1 MSATALLFLDPII
14 SGLIAAALYVVTYLS
29 LVHLLRY
36 PRQWLR
42 PPSPAL
48 LTTAGLATVLVAYIS
63 FSTDGLDIAT
73 LAVSASF
80 LAVLLL
86 LIAAPAIELN
96 HAAGFAPRPIKYLAR
111 HGDYS
116 GLWMLLPAL
125 VISFTLTDVKL
136 LAFLVTAL
144 LIETWWF
151 LRHWLADR
159 HRRRLYPIEDHDL
172 AVLRAQAQGDIKGFA
187 QRHGIR
193 ELVVSDDAVAWR
205 GCNKA
210 TRPCPF
216 NLYVNRLGL
225 NTAPCCREH
234 MQTLSR
240 YVTSCLTEMNLPH
253 WLDGGTLLGAVR
265 ENGGLLAWEDD
276 IDIAVYLD
284 DTTTWRSFVAG
295 FAERGTKDG
304 YTVEVFK
311 KRGYLSISFN
321 SPGRWPFHWERNR
334 MRGEIRLDLV
344 VYRLSQSYGEWVLE
358 RQLKKGTMPLTESG
372 VYGVPRDM
380 VLPVSKINFLGGEMG
395 CPNQPQAYLRVLY
408 GDYDKPDY
416 TYVATASATT
426 RQRVD
431 NESSLPV
438 R

>member
-42 PPSPAL
+42 PPSSAL

-96 HAAGFAPRPIKYLAR
+96 HAAGFAPRPIKFLAR

-159 HRRRLYPIEDHDL
+159 HRRLYPIEDHDL
-172 AVLRAQAQGDIKGFA
+172 AVLRAQAQGDIKRFA

-358 RQLKKGTMPLTESG
+358 RRLKKGTMPLTESG

>member
-1 MSATALLFLDPII
+1 MVV
-14 SGLIAAALYVVTYLS
+14 ALYVVIYL
-29 LVHLLRY
+29 LLMHLLRY
-36 PRQWLR
+36 PRQWQR
-42 PPSPAL
+42 PPGPAL
-48 LTTAGLATVLVAYIS
+48 FATAGLAIILVAYIS
-63 FSTDGLDIAT
+63 NSADGLDIAT

-358 RQLKKGTMPLTESG
+358 RRLKKGTMPLTESG

>member
-1 MSATALLFLDPII
+1 MSGTALLFFDPLI
-14 SGLIAAALYVVTYLS
+14 SGLIVAALYLATYLS

-36 PRQWLR
+36 PRQWQR
-42 PPSPAL
+42 PPNLAL
-48 LTTAGLATVLVAYIS
+48 LTTAGLATVLVVYIS

-73 LAVSASF
+73 LTASASF
-80 LAVLLL
+80 LAVLLF

-96 HAAGFAPRPIKYLAR
+96 HAAGFAPRLIEYLAR

-125 VISFTLTDVKL
+125 VVSFTLANVKL
-136 LAFLVTAL
+136 LVFLATAI
-144 LIETWWF
+144 LIEIRWF
-151 LRHWLADR
+151 LRHRSADR
-159 HRRRLYPIEDHDL
+159 HRRLSPIEGHDL

-205 GCNKA
+205 GCNKE

-240 YVTSCLTEMNLPH
+240 YVSSCLTEMNLAY

-265 ENGGLLAWEDD
+265 EDGGLLAWEDD
-276 IDIAVYLD
+276 VDIAVYLD
-284 DTTTWRSFVAG
+284 DTTTWRSFEAS
-295 FAERGTKDG
+295 FTKRGARDG
-304 YTVEVFK
+304 YTVEAFE

-358 RQLKKGTMPLTESG
+358 RRLKKGAMPLTESG

-380 VLPVSKINFLGGEMG
+380 VMPVSKINFLGREMG

-416 TYVATASATT
+416 TYLATASAKT

-431 NESSLPV
+431 NKNNLPV

>member
-1 MSATALLFLDPII
+1 M
-14 SGLIAAALYVVTYLS
+14 AAALYVVTYLS

-36 PRQWLR
+36 PRQWIR

-80 LAVLLL
+80 LVVLLL

-159 HRRRLYPIEDHDL
+159 HRRLYPIEDHDL

>member
-1 MSATALLFLDPII
+1 VSANSLLFLDPII

-36 PRQWLR
+36 PRQWIR

-73 LAVSASF
+73 LTASAGF

-96 HAAGFAPRPIKYLAR
+96 HAAGFAPRPIKFLAR

-125 VISFTLTDVKL
+125 VVSFTLTDVKL

-159 HRRRLYPIEDHDL
+159 HRRLYPIEDHDL

-284 DTTTWRSFVAG
+284 DTTTWRSFAAG
-295 FAERGTKDG
+295 VTKRGAKDG

-321 SPGRWPFHWERNR
+321 SPGRWPFYWERNR

>member
-1 MSATALLFLDPII
+1 MSGTALLFFDPLI
-14 SGLIAAALYVVTYLS
+14 SGLIVAALYLATYLS

-36 PRQWLR
+36 PRQWQR
-42 PPSPAL
+42 PPNLAL
-48 LTTAGLATVLVAYIS
+48 LTTAGLATVLVVYIS

-73 LAVSASF
+73 LTASASF
-80 LAVLLL
+80 LAVLLV

-96 HAAGFAPRPIKYLAR
+96 HAAGFAPRPIEYLAR

-125 VISFTLTDVKL
+125 VVSFTFANVKL
-136 LAFLVTAL
+136 LAFLATAI
-144 LIETWWF
+144 LIEIRWF
-151 LRHWLADR
+151 LRHRLADR
-159 HRRRLYPIEDHDL
+159 HRRLFPIEGHDL
-172 AVLRAQAQGDIKGFA
+172 AVLRAQAQDDIKGFA
-187 QRHGIR
+187 QCHGIR
-193 ELVVSDDAVAWR
+193 ELVISDDAVAWR
-205 GCNKA
+205 GCNKE

-216 NLYVNRLGL
+216 NLYVSRLGL

-240 YVTSCLTEMNLPH
+240 YVSSCLTEMNLAY

-284 DTTTWRSFVAG
+284 DTTTWRSFAAR
-295 FAERGTKDG
+295 FTKRGARDG
-304 YTVEVFK
+304 YTVEAFEK
-311 KRGYLSISFN
+311 KGYLTISFN

-358 RQLKKGTMPLTESG
+358 RRLKKGTMPLTESG
-372 VYGVPRDM
+372 VYGVPRDV
-380 VLPVSKINFLGGEMG
+380 VLPVSKINFLGSEMG

-408 GDYDKPDY
+408 GDYDRPDY
-416 TYVATASATT
+416 TYLATASATT

-431 NESSLPV
+431 NKSNLPV

>member
-1 MSATALLFLDPII
+1 VSATALLFFDSII
-14 SGLIAAALYVVTYLS
+14 YGLIVAALYLATYLS

-36 PRQWLR
+36 PRQWQR

-73 LAVSASF
+73 LVASASF
-80 LAVLLL
+80 LAVLLF

-96 HAAGFAPRPIKYLAR
+96 HAAGFAPRLIEYLAR

-125 VISFTLTDVKL
+125 VVSFTLANVKL
-136 LAFLVTAL
+136 LVFLATAI
-144 LIETWWF
+144 LIEIRWF
-151 LRHWLADR
+151 LRHRSADR
-159 HRRRLYPIEDHDL
+159 HRRLSPIEGHDL

-205 GCNKA
+205 GCNKE

-240 YVTSCLTEMNLPH
+240 YASSYLTEMNLVY

-276 IDIAVYLD
+276 IDVAVYLD
-284 DTTTWRSFVAG
+284 DTTTWRSFASR
-295 FAERGTKDG
+295 FTKRGARDG
-304 YTVEVFK
+304 YTVETFE

-334 MRGEIRLDLV
+334 MRGEIRVDLV

-358 RQLKKGTMPLTESG
+358 RRLKKGTMPLTESG

-380 VLPVSKINFLGGEMG
+380 VLPVSKINFLGSEMG

-416 TYVATASATT
+416 TYLATASATT
-426 RQRVD
+426 RQLVD
-431 NESSLPV
+431 NKNSLPV

>member
-1 MSATALLFLDPII
+1 MSANSLLFLDPII

-36 PRQWLR
+36 PRQWIR

-80 LAVLLL
+80 LVVLLL

-96 HAAGFAPRPIKYLAR
+96 HAAGFAPRPIKFLAR

-159 HRRRLYPIEDHDL
+159 HRRLYPIEDHDL
-172 AVLRAQAQGDIKGFA
+172 AVLRAQAQGDIKRFA

-358 RQLKKGTMPLTESG
+358 RRLKKGTMPLTESG

>member
-73 LAVSASF
+73 LTASASF

-96 HAAGFAPRPIKYLAR
+96 HAAGFSPRPIKFLAR

-125 VISFTLTDVKL
+125 VVSFTLTDVKL

-159 HRRRLYPIEDHDL
+159 HRRLYSIEDHDL
-172 AVLRAQAQGDIKGFA
+172 AVLRAQAQGDIKRFA

-240 YVTSCLTEMNLPH
+240 YVTSRLTEMNLAH

-295 FAERGTKDG
+295 FTERGARDG
-304 YTVEVFK
+304 YTVEVFE
-311 KRGYLSISFN
+311 KRGYLSISYN
-321 SPGRWPFHWERNR
+321 SPGHWPFHWERNR
-334 MRGEIRLDLV
+334 TRGEIRLDMAVFRLV
-344 VYRLSQSYGEWVLE
+344 QSYGELVLE
-358 RQLKKGTMPLTESG
+358 RRLKKGAMPLTESG
-372 VYGVPRDM
+372 GYGVPRDM
-380 VLPVSKINFLGGEMG
+380 VLPVSKINFLGSEMV
-395 CPNQPQAYLRVLY
+395 CPNQPEAYLRVLY
-408 GDYDKPDY
+408 GDYDQPDY
-416 TYVATASATT
+416 TYLATASART

-431 NESSLPV
+431 NKNSLSA

>member
-1 MSATALLFLDPII
+1 MSANSLLFLDPII

-36 PRQWLR
+36 PRQWIR

-159 HRRRLYPIEDHDL
+159 HRRLYPIEDHDL

-284 DTTTWRSFVAG
+284 DTTTWHSFVAG

-358 RQLKKGTMPLTESG
+358 RRLKKGTMPLTESG

>member
-1 MSATALLFLDPII
+1 MSGTALLSLNPII
-14 SGLIAAALYVVTYLS
+14 SGLMAAALYVVTYLS

-36 PRQWLR
+36 PRQWIR

-73 LAVSASF
+73 LTASASF

-96 HAAGFAPRPIKYLAR
+96 HAARFAPRPIKFLAR

-125 VISFTLTDVKL
+125 VVSFTLTDVKL

-159 HRRRLYPIEDHDL
+159 HRRLYPIEDHDL

-284 DTTTWRSFVAG
+284 DTTTWRSFAAG
-295 FAERGTKDG
+295 VTKRGAKDG

>member
-1 MSATALLFLDPII
+1 MLSLNPII
-14 SGLIAAALYVVTYLS
+14 SGLMAAALYVVTYLS

-73 LAVSASF
+73 LTASASF

-96 HAAGFAPRPIKYLAR
+96 HAAGFAPRPIKFLAR

-159 HRRRLYPIEDHDL
+159 HRRLYPIEDHDL

-240 YVTSCLTEMNLPH
+240 YVTSRLTKMNLAH

-284 DTTTWRSFVAG
+284 DTTTWRSFAAR
-295 FAERGTKDG
+295 FTKRGAKDG

-431 NESSLPV
+431 DASSLPV

>member
-1 MSATALLFLDPII
+1 LLFLDPII

-36 PRQWLR
+36 PRQWIR

-96 HAAGFAPRPIKYLAR
+96 HAAGFAPRPIKFLAR

-159 HRRRLYPIEDHDL
+159 HRRLYPIEDHDL

-358 RQLKKGTMPLTESG
+358 RRLKKGAMPLTESG

>member
-14 SGLIAAALYVVTYLS
+14 SGLIAAALYLATYLS

-36 PRQWLR
+36 TRQWQR
-42 PPSPAL
+42 PPVPAL

-73 LAVSASF
+73 LAASASF

-86 LIAAPAIELN
+86 LIAAPAIELS
-96 HAAGFAPRPIKYLAR
+96 HAVGFAPRPIKFLAR

-159 HRRRLYPIEDHDL
+159 HRRLYPIEDHDL

-187 QRHGIR
+187 QLHGIR

-284 DTTTWRSFVAG
+284 DTTTWHSFVAG

-358 RQLKKGTMPLTESG
+358 RRLKKGTMPLTESG

>member
-1 MSATALLFLDPII
+1 M
-14 SGLIAAALYVVTYLS
+14 AAALYVVTYLS

-80 LAVLLL
+80 LVVLLL

-96 HAAGFAPRPIKYLAR
+96 HAAGFPPRPIKYLAR

-159 HRRRLYPIEDHDL
+159 HRRLYPIEDHDL

-358 RQLKKGTMPLTESG
+358 RRLKKGTMPLTESG

>member
-1 MSATALLFLDPII
+1 MA
-14 SGLIAAALYVVTYLS
+14 TYLS

-36 PRQWLR
+36 PRQWQR
-42 PPSPAL
+42 PPSSAL
-48 LTTAGLATVLVAYIS
+48 LRTAGLATVLVAFIS

-73 LAVSASF
+73 LAASASF
-80 LAVLLL
+80 LTVLLL

-96 HAAGFAPRPIKYLAR
+96 HAAGFAPSPIKYLAW

-125 VISFTLTDVKL
+125 VVSFTLANVKL
-136 LAFLVTAL
+136 LAFLATTI
-144 LIETWWF
+144 LIEIRWF
-151 LRHWLADR
+151 LRHRLADR
-159 HRRRLYPIEDHDL
+159 HRRLLPIEGHDL
-172 AVLRAQAQGDIKGFA
+172 AVLQAQAQGDIKGFA

-205 GCNKA
+205 GCNKE

-240 YVTSCLTEMNLPH
+240 YVSSCLTEMNLAY

-265 ENGGLLAWEDD
+265 EDGGLLAWEDD
-276 IDIAVYLD
+276 VDIAVYLD
-284 DTTTWRSFVAG
+284 DTTTWRSFEAS
-295 FAERGTKDG
+295 FTKRGARDG
-304 YTVEVFK
+304 YTVEAFE

-321 SPGRWPFHWERNR
+321 SPGLWPFHWERNR

-358 RQLKKGTMPLTESG
+358 RRLKKGAMPLTESG

-380 VLPVSKINFLGGEMG
+380 VMPVSKINFLGREMG

-416 TYVATASATT
+416 TYLATASAKT

-431 NESSLPV
+431 NKNNLPV

>member
-1 MSATALLFLDPII
+1 
-14 SGLIAAALYVVTYLS
+14 
-29 LVHLLRY
+29 
-36 PRQWLR
+36 
-42 PPSPAL
+42 
-48 LTTAGLATVLVAYIS
+48 
-63 FSTDGLDIAT
+63 
-73 LAVSASF
+73 
-80 LAVLLL
+80 
-86 LIAAPAIELN
+86 
-96 HAAGFAPRPIKYLAR
+96 
-111 HGDYS
+111 
-116 GLWMLLPAL
+116 
-125 VISFTLTDVKL
+125 
-136 LAFLVTAL
+136 

-159 HRRRLYPIEDHDL
+159 HRRLYPIEDHDL

-358 RQLKKGTMPLTESG
+358 RRLKKGTMPLTESG

>member
-1 MSATALLFLDPII
+1 MSATALLFFGPII
-14 SGLIAAALYVVTYLS
+14 SGLIVAALYLATYLS

-36 PRQWLR
+36 PRLWQR

-73 LAVSASF
+73 LTASASF

-86 LIAAPAIELN
+86 LITAPAIELN
-96 HAAGFAPRPIKYLAR
+96 HAAGFASRPIQYLAR

-125 VISFTLTDVKL
+125 VVSFTLTDVKL
-136 LAFLVTAL
+136 LAFLAIAL
-144 LIETWWF
+144 LIETRWF
-151 LRHWLADR
+151 LRQRLANR
-159 HRRRLYPIEDHDL
+159 HRRLYPIEDHDL
-172 AVLRAQAQGDIKGFA
+172 AILRAQAQGDIQRFA
-187 QRHGIR
+187 QRHGIW

-205 GCNKA
+205 GCNKE

-240 YVTSCLTEMNLPH
+240 YVSSCLTEMNLEH
-253 WLDGGTLLGAVR
+253 WLDAGTLLGAVR

-284 DTTTWRSFVAG
+284 DTTTWRSFAAR
-295 FAERGTKDG
+295 FSKRGARDG
-304 YTVEVFK
+304 YTVEVFEK
-311 KRGYLSISFN
+311 TGYLAISFD

-358 RQLKKGTMPLTESG
+358 RRLKKGAMPLTESG
-372 VYGVPRDM
+372 GYGVPRDM
-380 VLPVSKINFLGGEMG
+380 VLPVSKINFLGKEMG
-395 CPNQPQAYLRVLY
+395 CPSQPDAYLRVLY

-416 TYVATASATT
+416 TYLATASATT
-426 RQRVD
+426 RQQVD
-431 NESSLPV
+431 NKSSLPV

>member
-1 MSATALLFLDPII
+1 MSGTALLSLNPII
-14 SGLIAAALYVVTYLS
+14 SGLMAAALYVVTYLS

-36 PRQWLR
+36 PRQWIR

-205 GCNKA
+205 GCNKE

-358 RQLKKGTMPLTESG
+358 RRLKKGTMPLTESG

>member
-36 PRQWLR
+36 PRQWIR
-42 PPSPAL
+42 PPSPAS

-80 LAVLLL
+80 LVVLLL

-159 HRRRLYPIEDHDL
+159 HRRLYPIEDHDL

-210 TRPCPF
+210 TRPFPF

-284 DTTTWRSFVAG
+284 DTTTWHSFVAG

-304 YTVEVFK
+304 YTVEVFN

-358 RQLKKGTMPLTESG
+358 RRLKKGTMPLTESG

>member
-1 MSATALLFLDPII
+1 M
-14 SGLIAAALYVVTYLS
+14 AAALYVVTYLS

-80 LAVLLL
+80 LVVLLL

-96 HAAGFAPRPIKYLAR
+96 HAAGFPPRPIKYLAR

-284 DTTTWRSFVAG
+284 DTTTWHSFVAG

>member
-1 MSATALLFLDPII
+1 MLSLNPII
-14 SGLIAAALYVVTYLS
+14 SGLMAAALYVVTYLS

-159 HRRRLYPIEDHDL
+159 HRRLYPIEDHDL

-311 KRGYLSISFN
+311 KKGYLSISFN

>member
-1 MSATALLFLDPII
+1 M
-14 SGLIAAALYVVTYLS
+14 AAALYVVTYLS

-48 LTTAGLATVLVAYIS
+48 LTTVGLATVLVAYIS

-159 HRRRLYPIEDHDL
+159 HRRLYPIEDHDL

-358 RQLKKGTMPLTESG
+358 RRLKKGTMPLTESG

>member
-42 PPSPAL
+42 PPSSAL

-80 LAVLLL
+80 LVVLLL

-96 HAAGFAPRPIKYLAR
+96 HAAGFAPRPIKFLAR

-125 VISFTLTDVKL
+125 VISFMLTDVKL

-159 HRRRLYPIEDHDL
+159 HRRLYPIEDHDL
-172 AVLRAQAQGDIKGFA
+172 AVLRAQAQGDIRGFA

-358 RQLKKGTMPLTESG
+358 RRLKKGTMPLTESG

-408 GDYDKPDY
+408 GDFDKPDY

>member
-1 MSATALLFLDPII
+1 M
-14 SGLIAAALYVVTYLS
+14 AAALYVVTYLS

-159 HRRRLYPIEDHDL
+159 HRRLYPIEDHDL

-358 RQLKKGTMPLTESG
+358 RRLKKGTMPLTESG

>member
-36 PRQWLR
+36 PRQWIR

-96 HAAGFAPRPIKYLAR
+96 HAAGFAPRPIKFLAR

-159 HRRRLYPIEDHDL
+159 HRRLYPIEDHDL

-358 RQLKKGTMPLTESG
+358 RRLKKGTMPLTESG

>member
-1 MSATALLFLDPII
+1 MSANSLLFLDPII

-80 LAVLLL
+80 LVVLLL

-159 HRRRLYPIEDHDL
+159 HRRLYPIEDHDL

-311 KRGYLSISFN
+311 KKGYLSISFN

-358 RQLKKGTMPLTESG
+358 RRLKKGTMPLTESG

>member
-1 MSATALLFLDPII
+1 MSANSLLFLDPII

-36 PRQWLR
+36 PRQWIR

-80 LAVLLL
+80 LVVLLL

-159 HRRRLYPIEDHDL
+159 HRRLYPIEGHDL
-172 AVLRAQAQGDIKGFA
+172 VVLQAQAHGDIKGFA
-187 QRHGIR
+187 RRHGIR
-193 ELVVSDDAVAWR
+193 ELVLSDDTVAWR

-240 YVTSCLTEMNLPH
+240 YVTSRLTEMNLAH

-276 IDIAVYLD
+276 VDISVYLD
-284 DTTTWRSFVAG
+284 ENTTWRSFVAG
-295 FAERGTKDG
+295 FTEHGASDG
-304 YTVEVFK
+304 FTVEVFE
-311 KRGYLSISFN
+311 KRGYLSISYN
-321 SPGRWPFHWERNR
+321 SPGHWPFHWERNR
-334 MRGEIRLDLV
+334 TRGEIRLDMAV
-344 VYRLSQSYGEWVLE
+344 FRLAQSYGELVLE
-358 RQLKKGTMPLTESG
+358 RRLKKGAMPLTESG